1 MDQASGW
8 WGGVFSTPVRVD
20 VIQELDSTDPTLE
33 IPWAS
38 PTDPDLH
45 YIDLRACPQQ
55 IDQLAECRK
64 YPALAALLRQV
75 NAADTSLRTAKCDI
89 WVTTELAEDEQL
101 EFKLPCKVGSYVD
114 LVFDRADWNS
124 RLQPYLHLGNELSRR
139 LDQVQVQ
146 VQAQVEACV
155 RRCLFHP
162 EERWG
167 YYLTLFTHAYGA
179 SPHEAEEAWQRALR
193 AVGNA
198 LAQIGRRLRDAPAD
212 PASAARFW

>member
-1 MDQASGW
+1 MNQASGW
-8 WGGVFSTPVRVD
+8 WEGVFSTPVRVD
-20 VIQELDSTDPTLE
+20 VIRALDSTDPTLE

-38 PTDPDLH
+38 PTNLDLH

-55 IDQLAECRK
+55 IHQLEECRK
-64 YPALAALLRQV
+64 YPALAALLRKV

-89 WVTTELAEDEQL
+89 WVTTELAEDERL

-114 LVFDRADWNS
+114 LVFDRGDWNS
-124 RLQPYLHLGNELSRR
+124 RLEPYLHLGNELSRR
-139 LDQVQVQ
+139 LDQVQL
-146 VQAQVEACV
+146 QAQLEACV

-167 YYLTLFTHAYGA
+167 YSLTLFTHAYGA

-193 AVGNA
+193 ALGNA

-212 PASAARFW
+212 PVRPLTDFW